1 IHNLPV
7 EPTPDT
13 LSFYTVFMSHYIS
26 SNLVDSYL
34 SGITNQL
41 EPYFPHV
48 CEAHKSPL
56 ISHTLKGCKR
66 LRGKPVTRK
75 LPFSHTQIQLA
86 IDQIFSS
93 SSFDNL
99 LWTVMLATSFYGL
112 LRLAEMTIKDNPK
125 LRNPRKYTQ
134 RLSAQISD
142 NFYSFLLLTHKA
154 NTMFQGNRVLINN
167 RNARQLFINY
177 LAQRDSKF
185 PINPYLWLRENRTVP
200 TRCWFMTQLR
210 NLFPDRDFTGQSMRA
225 GGATALAEDGAPP
238 HVIQ

>member
-13 LSFYTVFMSHYIS
+13 LSFYTVFMSHHIS
-26 SNLVDSYL
+26 PNSVDSYL

-48 CEAHKSPL
+48 REARKSPL
-56 ISHTLKGCKR
+56 VSRTLKGCKR

-75 LPFSHTQIQLA
+75 LPFSRTQIQLA
-86 IDQIFSS
+86 IDRISPS

-99 LWTVMLATSFYGL
+99 LWTVMLATGFYGL
-112 LRLAEMTIKDNPK
+112 LRLAEMTMKDNPQ
-125 LRNPRKYTQ
+125 LRNPRKYTR

-154 NTMFQGNRVLINN
+154 DTTFQGNRVLIND
-167 RNARQLFINY
+167 RIARQLFVNY
-177 LAQRDSKF
+177 LARRDSEF
-185 PINPYLWLRENRTVP
+185 PINPYLWLRENGTVP
-200 TRCWFMTQLR
+200 TRRWFMTQLR
-210 NLFPDRDFTGQSMRA
+210 SLFPDRDFAGQSMRA

-238 HVIQ
+238 HIIQ